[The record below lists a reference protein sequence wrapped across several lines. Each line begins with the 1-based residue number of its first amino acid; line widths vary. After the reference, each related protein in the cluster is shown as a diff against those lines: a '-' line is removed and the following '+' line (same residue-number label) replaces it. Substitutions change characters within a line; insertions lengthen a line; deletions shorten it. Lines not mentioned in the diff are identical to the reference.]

1 MSNIPGITKIE
12 FVSLDG
18 TKIDMNKLGE
28 AKFTLKSSKVGLQ
41 EVFDS
46 QLEFFT
52 FGKIN
57 LLQSYQV
64 VITTVS
70 GAIYILGK
78 DSDPLPT
85 ITAEFRDGI
94 TSDYKGWEYK
104 AKHRGVVT
112 PLS

>member
-12 FVSLDG
+12 FISLDN

-28 AKFTLKSSKVGLQ
+28 AKFTIKSSKVGLQ

-52 FGKIN
+52 FDKVN
-57 LLQSYQV
+57 LLQPYGV

-70 GAIYILGK
+70 GAIYILGR
-78 DSDPLPT
+78 DGNPLPT
-85 ITAEFRDGI
+85 ITAEFRDGS

-112 PLS
+112 PLF